1 MGEEEWQNEEPAA
14 VQVAERPAYERDPW
28 FYRIVVLSLGF
39 SVAGSVIGVIVL
51 AAMGAGVPDALVALG
66 AGAGG
71 GLAGVFSVK

>member
-1 MGEEEWQNEEPAA
+1 MGEEEWQPEEPAPA
-14 VQVAERPAYERDPW
+14 QVAERPAYERDPW

-39 SVAGSVIGVIVL
+39 AVAGSVVGVIIL
-51 AAMGAGVPDALVALG
+51 AGLGKAIPDALVALG